1 MAGLRMRWNGVPM
14 AAAGLGSERA
24 GVQQT
29 LALGTRFKGP
39 CNCNKRLDGRM
50 AVGADAIDAQGRQ
63 KVSAMVPSSSSKEER
78 EEGLVSGFFW
88 IKWSVRLYHDTVQ
101 YLPTFVKS

>member
-1 MAGLRMRWNGVPM
+1 M

-29 LALGTRFKGP
+29 LALGARFKGP
-39 CNCNKRLDGRM
+39 CNCNKRLEGRM

-78 EEGLVSGFFW
+78 EEGSESGFFVLNGPCDC
-88 IKWSVRLYHDTVQ
+88 IIIPYNTCQ
-101 YLPTFVKS
+101 PC